1 MKHSK
6 LSAEFIKSLIE
17 DENPIHT
24 VGNELVEIWLKASR
38 ENNNIGE
45 FYYKGEEEA
54 KSFEEFILKVYG
66 EFYRILARECINEPS
81 IFQKYGDASFI
92 VMDGMSFREGVL
104 VYNTL
109 KSEGYET
116 RLNFG
121 FSAIPSETLEF
132 RDKMGVSMS
141 NFKEINNP
149 ENIRLGGDEKFL
161 WSQFP
166 DVMLD
171 KIQVGRTVIS
181 SLEKMYETTAKIV
194 EDLVDKL
201 KSDKII
207 ILSDHGY
214 IRSEAGFVFTVGE
227 RAKRRLQDVF
237 GSKRYIAMNDVEV
250 KDLIRGGYVEEF
262 GGYYLVKSRYIWPVR
277 GRYSIYIHG
286 GLSLM
291 ECFTPVIEV
300 NKQ

>member
-1 MKHSK
+1 MK
-6 LSAEFIKSLIE
+6 LSAKFVTSLIE
-17 DENPIHT
+17 GEKTVYI
-24 VGNELVEIWLKASR
+24 VGNEILDIWLRASK
-38 ENNNIGE
+38 ENSISD

-66 EFYRILARECINEPS
+66 EFYKILARECVNENYV
-81 IFQKYGDASFI
+81 FQKYGDASFI

-104 VYNTL
+104 IYNAL
-109 KSEGYET
+109 NSKGYET
-116 RLNFG
+116 RLSFD
-121 FSAIPSETLEF
+121 FSAIPSDTLQF
-132 RDKMGVSMS
+132 REKMGISMD

-149 ENIRLGGDEKFL
+149 KNIRLTGDEKFV

-171 KIQVGRTVIS
+171 KIQVGHTVIS
-181 SLEKMYETTAKIV
+181 SLEEMYETSARIVEELVRGLKSEKIV
-194 EDLVDKL
+194 IV
-201 KSDKII
+201 
-207 ILSDHGY
+207 SDHGY

-227 RAKRRLQDVF
+227 KAKRMLQDVF
-237 GSKRYIAMNDVEV
+237 GSKRHVVMNDVEV
-250 KDLIRGGYVEEF
+250 GDLIRSGYVEEV
-262 GGYYLVKSRYIWPVR
+262 GGYYLVKSRYVWPVS

-300 NKQ
+300 IK

>member
-6 LSAEFIKSLIE
+6 LSANFITSLIK
-17 DENPIHT
+17 DEKPIYT
-24 VGNELVEIWLKASR
+24 VGNKIIEIWLKASR
-38 ENNNIGE
+38 ENNDIGE

-54 KSFEEFILKVYG
+54 KSFEEFILKVYS
-66 EFYRILARECINEPS
+66 EFYRILARECVNEPS
-81 IFQKYGDASFI
+81 IFQNYSDASFI

-104 VYNTL
+104 IYNAL
-109 KSEGYET
+109 KSRGYET

-121 FSAIPSETLEF
+121 FSAIPSETLAF
-132 RDKMGVSMS
+132 REKMGVSMG

-149 ENIRLGGDEKFL
+149 KNIRLTGDEKYV

-171 KIQVGRTVIS
+171 KIQVGRTIIS
-181 SLEKMYETTAKIV
+181 SLVEMYEIAAKIV

-201 KSDKII
+201 KANKII

-214 IRSEAGFVFTVGE
+214 IRSEAGFVFTAGE
-227 RAKRRLQDVF
+227 KAKRRLQDVF

-250 KDLIRGGYVEEF
+250 NDLIRGGYVEEF
-262 GGYYLVKSRYIWPVR
+262 GGYYLVKSRYVWPVS

-291 ECFTPVIEV
+291 ECFTPVIELM
-300 NKQ
+300 K